1 MNIVSEDVYNKS
13 RKQYEKERPG
23 DIGMEFLWEEFVKGF
38 FVGEEFEDSYLSQ
51 LRTNIKYNDLMD
63 SPL

>member
-23 DIGMEFLWEEFVKGF
+23 DIGKEFLWEEFVKGF
-38 FVGEEFEDSYLSQ
+38 L
-51 LRTNIKYNDLMD
+51 
-63 SPL
+63 